1 MMEKELVCVN
11 CPMSCRLTVQL
22 EDGAV
27 LSVSGN
33 SCPRG
38 KAYAEKECV
47 RPERILTT
55 TVRIN
60 GGIHRVLPVIS
71 AAEIPLDQIMDAME
85 ILRTVQVDAPVQVGD
100 IIVEN
105 ILDTGV
111 NIVAA
116 RSMAGSARSRYGTF

>member
-1 MMEKELVCVN
+1 MEKELVCVN
-11 CPMSCRLTVQL
+11 CPMSCHLTVQI

-27 LSVSGN
+27 VSVSGN

-38 KAYAEKECV
+38 EAYAKKECI

-71 AAEIPLDQIMDAME
+71 ASEIPLDQIMDAME
-85 ILRTVQVDAPVQVGD
+85 VIRKVQINAPVKVD
-100 IIVEN
+100 DVIVEN

-116 RSMAGSARSRYGTF
+116 RSMDKA

>member
-1 MMEKELVCVN
+1 MEKELVCVN
-11 CPMSCRLTVQL
+11 CPMSCRLTVQI
-22 EDGAV
+22 ENNQV
-27 LSVSGN
+27 VSVSGN

-38 KAYAEKECV
+38 AAYAEKECI

-85 ILRTVQVDAPVQVGD
+85 VIRKVQVDAPVKVND
-100 IIVEN
+100 IIIEN

-111 NIVAA
+111 SIVAA
-116 RSMAGSARSRYGTF
+116 RSMDKA